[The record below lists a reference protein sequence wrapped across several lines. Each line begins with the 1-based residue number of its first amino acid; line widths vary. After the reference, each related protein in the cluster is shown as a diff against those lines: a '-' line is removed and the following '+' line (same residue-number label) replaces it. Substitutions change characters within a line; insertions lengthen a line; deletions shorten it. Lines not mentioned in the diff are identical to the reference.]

1 MGGFGLGAAG
11 HLALAFAF
19 VLAAVQALAG
29 GLGLWRRNAALVALA
44 SQAAVASF
52 VVIACAFAL
61 LTVAFVQHD
70 FSVLYVANHSNLGLP
85 LAYRIAAVWGGHEGS
100 LLLWAL
106 MLAGWN
112 LAVAA
117 TLRSRALDVS
127 AGVLATMGAVGFG
140 FLWFMLGTSNPFE
153 RHFPA
158 PADGRDLNPLLQ
170 DPGLIFHP
178 PMLYMGYVGFS
189 VAFAFAVTALLQG
202 RLDAAWVRWVRPWT
216 NAAWVFLTLGIAL
229 GSWWAYNELG
239 WGGWWFWDP
248 VENASFMPWLV
259 GTALIHSLAV
269 TEKRG
274 QLAHW
279 SLLLAIAAFS
289 LSLLGTFLVRSGV
302 LVSVHAFAS
311 DPARGVFILAFFAA
325 TVGISLTLFAAR
337 AHRIQL
343 AAEPLR
349 LASKEGLLLLNN
361 LLLTVAA
368 ASVLLGTLYPLL
380 VDSLGL
386 PKPSVGPPWFNATFV
401 PLTVPLL
408 VLCALGFFVPWR
420 RWQAAPLKR
429 HLPGL
434 LVAAALLAGLL
445 SFVSRGG
452 HGPLALFALACGALT
467 LLAALWSLVRRIRL
481 RQGLP
486 RGWLGMTIAH
496 AGLGVFALG
505 VGLVS
510 TADIERDIAL
520 APGESV
526 TLAGFEWRLL
536 ELDVVDG
543 PNYRADRGTLQVRR
557 EGELLATLYPEKRL
571 YHSQPNN
578 PMTESAVDVGFLRDL
593 YVSLGEPLGAQRWSL
608 RVYYKPFIRWVWG
621 GSVLMALGGLL
632 ALTDRRYYS
641 RRRVPLAAAAAPA
654 RAG

>member
-445 SFVSRGG
+445 SFISRGG

-536 ELDVVDG
+536 ELDVMDG

>member
-445 SFVSRGG
+445 SFISRGG

>member
-216 NAAWVFLTLGIAL
+216 NAARVFLTLGIAL

-445 SFVSRGG
+445 SFISRGG

-467 LLAALWSLVRRIRL
+467 LLAALWSRVRRIRR

>member
-445 SFVSRGG
+445 SFISRGG

-578 PMTESAVDVGFLRDL
+578 PMTESAVDVGILRDL